1 MLRPRRFR
9 LAPLV
14 LAAAVIGPPAARG
27 APPSAADLAADKR
40 LLDVFVQR
48 VDEYVKLH
56 GLLSREAGGPLPKD
70 ATPEQIEAFIFRLR
84 PKIQAARS
92 HARPGDLLVRELQP
106 VFRRILRAEL
116 TGPAAAHAR
125 EAVLKE
131 GNPRAETPAAAVE
144 VKVNGV
150 YSIAAPVSTVP
161 PNVLRRL
168 PPLPEQVL
176 EYRFVGRDLIL
187 RDVGADLVV
196 DYMKEAVP

>member
-1 MLRPRRFR
+1 L
-9 LAPLV
+9 L
-14 LAAAVIGPPAARG
+14 LAAAVGGAPAALA
-27 APPSAADLAADKR
+27 APPFAPDPAAEKR
-40 LLDVFVQR
+40 LLDAFAQR
-48 VDEYVKLH
+48 VDEYLKLH
-56 GLLSREAGGPLPKD
+56 GLLSREAGGPLPRD

-84 PKIQAARS
+84 PKLQAARA
-92 HARPGDLLVRELQP
+92 HARPGDLLVADLQP
-106 VFRRILRAEL
+106 LFRRVLRAEL

-131 GNPRAETPAAAVE
+131 GNPRAETPAAAVVVE
-144 VKVNGV
+144 VNGV

-176 EYRFVGRDLIL
+176 EYRFVGRDLIV
-187 RDVGADLVV
+187 RDVAADLIV